1 MVVDLNIP
9 VEIVGVPTVRDQD
22 GLALSSRNAY
32 LSAENRQRAVILP
45 RTLQAT
51 ASTIRG
57 GGNAGDA
64 LRAASEAL
72 IEGGFSKVDYVA
84 LVDAETLEPVA
95 RAGNARLIA
104 AATIGG
110 TRLIDNLA
118 V

>member
-1 MVVDLNIP
+1 
-9 VEIVGVPTVRDQD
+9 
-22 GLALSSRNAY
+22 LALSSRNAY
-32 LSAENRQRAVILP
+32 LSADNRQRAVILP
-45 RTLQAT
+45 RALQAA

-57 GGNAGDA
+57 GGNADDA
-64 LRAASEAL
+64 LRAATEAL
-72 IEGGFSKVDYVA
+72 IEGGFSNVDYVA

-95 RAGNARLIA
+95 RAGHSRLIA